1 MADNVEELA
10 PPTTTWAMKS
20 SSKLPPISYGKRS
33 SKSDGQLLDTSLKVA
48 PHESDLASP
57 QESSRRRRSS
67 EGSLRNVVML
77 KARQLSNRM
86 MSKAASRRDGLDA
99 GELEQELNN
108 LAANYVS
115 QLAQQHRAFVLS
127 IHSRTKVF
135 WDIVLAVVTA
145 YAIIVVPMD
154 LTFDLYDTYDSLV
167 FVQISMDVIFLADI
181 LLVFR
186 TSYLVSDSREEVFDV
201 DRIRR
206 HYLATWFSIDCM
218 ASIPSSALG
227 QAFRESDFAYLRLL
241 VVCRV
246 IRLSALPM
254 FGEIMAWASRT
265 LTPYAVR
272 LAVVI
277 VLYLLLHHYIA
288 CSFYYVVRIEGGP
301 DAPDVWVMPF
311 RSNDTLAIKY
321 LSSFYRGLDCT
332 SGSDLGPQTNIER
345 MWSTTAFTVGIIANA
360 CVAGIVSSIMA
371 QMNKIEDE
379 RAYQKECI
387 GTRLRNCNAGEMLQ
401 KRVRDFY
408 DSAHG
413 LESAHHADDL
423 FRGMPEKLH
432 FELSIA
438 LNESF
443 LNKVP
448 LFRTLEPEG
457 IVALMECVEET
468 VAMAGDMI
476 IRAGEE
482 GRAMYMIKLGSVEV
496 FLTTATGPRVSIKH
510 MHVGQ
515 SFGEMSLMTK
525 GKTTANVVA
534 TTFCVL
540 LVIYKE
546 MFDWITREND
556 QVRTFWEKS
565 RERQMETSVAAKKR
579 VSLETTSH
587 QVVQEVGVV
596 RELVRRAMPRQ
607 IKAVIQKIRL
617 RRAAKRIALVRR
629 TQLMSVWGDTQSRQ
643 PKQKSFQS
651 VVAKMRATST
661 FVPRDIAFRAM
672 RMVDA
677 MSQNAA
683 KDMVAATNITR
694 RNILYNA
701 R

>member
-1 MADNVEELA
+1 
-10 PPTTTWAMKS
+10 
-20 SSKLPPISYGKRS
+20 
-33 SKSDGQLLDTSLKVA
+33 
-48 PHESDLASP
+48 
-57 QESSRRRRSS
+57 
-67 EGSLRNVVML
+67 
-77 KARQLSNRM
+77 M

-241 VVCRV
+241 VVCRVRLASSFPSRHDRQV

>member
-1 MADNVEELA
+1 
-10 PPTTTWAMKS
+10 
-20 SSKLPPISYGKRS
+20 
-33 SKSDGQLLDTSLKVA
+33 
-48 PHESDLASP
+48 
-57 QESSRRRRSS
+57 
-67 EGSLRNVVML
+67 
-77 KARQLSNRM
+77 M

-167 FVQISMDVIFLADI
+167 FVQIAMDVIFLADI

-246 IRLSALPM
+246 IRLSASPM

-387 GTRLRNCNAGEMLQ
+387 GTRLRNCNPGEMLQ

-496 FLTTATGPRVSIKH
+496 FLATATGPRVSIKH